1 MSNLIVHTHRSVYI
15 HTERLGRNQQN
26 VLWKQTHILQWGSV
40 TEIENWKIGTSLA
53 VQWLRLCAS
62 TAGNTGLI
70 PGDGTKIPHS
80 VAKKYK

>member
-1 MSNLIVHTHRSVYI
+1 MYI
-15 HTERLGRNQQN
+15 HTERLGENQQN

-53 VQWLRLCAS
+53 VQWLRLFAS
-62 TAGNTGLI
+62 TIGNTGLI
-70 PGDGTKIPHS
+70 PGHGTKISHG

>member
-40 TEIENWKIGTSLA
+40 TEIENWKIEI
-53 VQWLRLCAS
+53 QEEI
-62 TAGNTGLI
+62 N
-70 PGDGTKIPHS
+70 KIGKPQTRQTQG
-80 VAKKYK
+80 KYQN